1 MNDITPILLAGGSGT
16 RLWPL
21 SRKSYPKQFIN
32 IVDDTSLFQKTAL
45 RLTSTKNITFK
56 PHIILTN
63 KDYRFFVSQQLLDVG
78 IDPGPIIIEPE
89 AKNTAPAI
97 LSAILFG
104 KENDEETIFLV
115 APSDHIISNSREFHK
130 VINKGL
136 KEVKKGKIVTFGIK
150 PTRAETG
157 YGYLELGQIKED
169 EIIDLISFIE
179 KPNKKKA
186 EEMILLGNYLWN
198 SGIFLFKAKD
208 IILLYKKFAKDILN
222 TVQKSLKTSKK
233 DLGFI
238 RLDPNVWSNCKNI
251 SIDYAIME
259 KADNLSVIP
268 LNADW
273 SDLGDWNAVWNEME
287 TDKNGVSLTSHAH
300 AVNCNNTLLRSE
312 SKHQEIIGF
321 GLNNIVAIATLDAVL
336 IAHKDKVQNIK
347 DLLEELKLKNIF
359 QIENSFKD
367 HKPWGF
373 FENLCISNRF
383 KVKKLNINPGASLSL
398 QSHEHRSEHWVIV
411 EGSARVTIDKKIK
424 LVNEGESIFVPRRAI
439 HRIENPNSSA
449 TILIEVQLGKYLGE
463 DDIVRYEDIYS
474 RKND

>member
-32 IVDDTSLFQKTAL
+32 IVGDTSLFQKTAL
-45 RLTSTKNITFK
+45 RLTSTENIMFK
-56 PHIILTN
+56 PHIIVTN
-63 KDYRFFVSQQLLDVG
+63 TDYRFFVSQQLLNVG

-104 KENDEETIFLV
+104 KDKDEETIFLV
-115 APSDHIISNSREFHK
+115 APSDHIISNSSEFHK

-150 PTRAETG
+150 PTHAETG
-157 YGYLELGQIKED
+157 YGYLELGKVKEN
-169 EIIDLISFIE
+169 EIVNLTSFIE
-179 KPNKKKA
+179 KPDKKKA
-186 EEMILLGNYLWN
+186 EKMILLGNYLWN
-198 SGIFLFKAKD
+198 SGIFLFRAKD
-208 IILLYKKFAKDILN
+208 IILLYKKFAQDILN
-222 TVQKSLKTSKK
+222 AVQKSLKTSKT
-233 DLGFI
+233 DLGFL
-238 RLDPNVWSNCKNI
+238 RLDPNVWSKCKNI

-268 LNADW
+268 FTAGW
-273 SDLGDWNAVWNEME
+273 SDLGDWDAVWNEME
-287 TDKNGVSLTSHAH
+287 PDKNGVSLSSHAH
-300 AVNCNNTLLRSE
+300 AVSCNNTLLRSE

-321 GLNNIVAIATLDAVL
+321 GLNNIVAIATPDAVL

-347 DLLEELKLKNIF
+347 DLLAELKSKNIS
-359 QIENSFKD
+359 QIESSLKD
-367 HKPWGF
+367 HRPWGS
-373 FENLCISNRF
+373 FENLSMSNRF

-398 QSHEHRSEHWVIV
+398 QSHDHRSEHWVII
-411 EGSARVTIDKKIK
+411 EGTARVTIGKKIK
-424 LVNEGESIFVPRRAI
+424 LINEGESIFVPQRAI
-439 HRIENPNSSA
+439 HRIENPSTSPI
-449 TILIEVQLGKYLGE
+449 ILIEVQLGKYLSE

-474 RKND
+474 RE